1 MKGFLRRIRPSWIR
15 VRLMLAGALLLL
27 LVIIFFIWRLQSITP
42 GLGPE
47 EYASRE
53 NLQSPADIIKRGVN
67 APYYLVQYGL
77 SKLPIGEVTAL
88 RTTSVVLGMTIFAA
102 LLIFLKNWFGRL
114 IATAAG
120 FIFITTPWVAL
131 TIRTA
136 TPNVLLLWPIVL
148 MALFVLTSR
157 SKKLPALWW
166 LLLCAAV
173 GLGLYIPGVILLVA
187 AAAAINR
194 AAFSQLTAKVNAVAL
209 VSGLTLIVLLALPLA
224 GAIALEPAS
233 IKQLLFIPSG
243 LAPVLELLSSVG
255 WSAAA
260 LFWQTRDHVDIG
272 LGRLP
277 VLNIL
282 QIALMI
288 FGLYALSARAKR
300 VTYSMLGLLIFSI
313 VVAGVNHHPHLLLFG
328 LPSVAVFI
336 AAGLRYLFIEWRR
349 VFPLNPFAYGLAI
362 TMVSLI
368 MVAHL
373 LYAARYT
380 LVAWPQA
387 TETKSTYVLK

>member
-1 MKGFLRRIRPSWIR
+1 M
-15 VRLMLAGALLLL
+15 AGALLLL
-27 LVIIFFIWRLQSITP
+27 LVFIFFIWRLGSITP

-47 EYASRE
+47 EYTSRSNVQ
-53 NLQSPADIIKRGVN
+53 NLEDIVKRGVD

-77 SKLPIGEVTAL
+77 LKLPIGEIVAL
-88 RTTSVVLGMTIFAA
+88 RAASVIIGMIILAA
-102 LLIFLKNWFGRL
+102 LLVFLKNWFGRL
-114 IATAAG
+114 VALAAG
-120 FIFITTPWVAL
+120 LIFITTPWVVL

-136 TPNVLLLWPIVL
+136 TPTVLLLWPIVL
-148 MALFVLTSR
+148 MALFVLASR
-157 SKKLPALWW
+157 SKKRSALWW

-173 GLGLYIPGVILLVA
+173 GFGLYIPGVILLVA
-187 AAAAINR
+187 AAAIINR
-194 AAFSQLTAKVNAVAL
+194 AAFSQLTARVNAAVL
-209 VSGLTLIVLLALPLA
+209 VGGLTLILLLALPLV

-233 IKQLLFIPSG
+233 IKQLLFIPSK
-243 LAPVLELLSSVG
+243 LPSVLELFSSVG

-260 LFWQTRDHVDIG
+260 LFGQTRDYVDIG

-282 QIALMI
+282 QIALMV

-300 VTYSMLGLLIFSI
+300 VTYSMLGLLAFSI
-313 VVAGVNHHPHLLLFG
+313 VVAGVNHSPHLLLFG
-328 LPSVAVFI
+328 IPSVAVFV

-362 TMVSLI
+362 TMVLLI
-368 MVAHL
+368 VVAHL
-373 LYAARYT
+373 FYAARYT

-387 TETKSTYVLK
+387 TQTKSTYVLK